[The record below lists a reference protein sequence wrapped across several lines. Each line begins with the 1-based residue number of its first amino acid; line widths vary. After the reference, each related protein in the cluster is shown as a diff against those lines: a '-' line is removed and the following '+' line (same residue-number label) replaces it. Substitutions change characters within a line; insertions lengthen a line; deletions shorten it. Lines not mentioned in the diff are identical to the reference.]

1 MLGLCVNKNM
11 AKQRALILKRMFME
25 KCTSAKYL
33 PVKFMENMMPEKIE
47 IVI

>member
-25 KCTSAKYL
+25 KCIFSMKNS
-33 PVKFMENMMPEKIE
+33 MEKCSCDAVQKN
-47 IVI
+47 